1 MDQATQRYLV
11 EEQLEQYRDGWI
23 NRREFIRRAGLLGVA
38 VGIATAMAGTVTPLR
53 RSDVAFAQ
61 GTSPYSV
68 PEGDPSVSTDR
79 VSYQSTDGV
88 MVEAYLA
95 WPAGLPMQQSAPGV
109 AVCHENMGL
118 NPHTE
123 DVARRFAKQGYVA
136 IAPDLVSRVGPPT
149 RELPDQSAVM
159 AAYQQL
165 SADQNAYDFLAAL
178 DFLKAHPAVDGTKLA
193 ATGYCFGGGVIWRLT
208 TIAPEL
214 RAAAPFYGSNPPL
227 EDVPNMRAAVFGVY
241 GGLDERLN
249 AGIPE
254 LEPAL
259 QAAGV
264 TYRIKIYP
272 SSEHGFHSDFR
283 PAYNPVTAPEAW
295 VDTLNWFAQN
305 MGLPAP
311 AV

>member
-1 MDQATQRYLV
+1 MDQATQKYLV

-23 NRREFIRRAGLLGVA
+23 NRREFIRRAGLLGVGA
-38 VGIATAMAGTVTPLR
+38 GIATAMAGTVTPIHR
-53 RSDVAFAQ
+53 DEVAFAQ
-61 GTSPYSV
+61 GTSPYAV
-68 PEGDPSVSTDR
+68 PEGDPSVATDR
-79 VSYQSTDGV
+79 VSYRSTDGALI
-88 MVEAYLA
+88 EAYVA
-95 WPAGLPMQQSAPGV
+95 WPAGAPLQQTAPGV

-149 RELPDQSAVM
+149 RELPDQSTIM

-165 SADQNAYDFLAAL
+165 SADQNARDFQAAL
-178 DFLKAHPAVDGTKLA
+178 DYLKSHPAVDETKLA
-193 ATGYCFGGGVIWRLT
+193 ATGYCFGGGVVWRLT

-214 RAAAPFYGSNPPL
+214 RAAAPYYGSNPPIQ
-227 EDVPNMRAAVFGVY
+227 DVANIQAAVFGVY
-241 GGLDERLN
+241 GDLDERIN

-264 TYRIKIYP
+264 LYQLKIYP
-272 SSEHGFHSDFR
+272 NSEHGFYADFK
-283 PAYNPVTAPEAW
+283 PQYNPVTAPEAW

-305 MGLPAP
+305 LGLPAP
-311 AV
+311 SV